1 MLSIIVFHAFF
12 EYDLSSAWRFIRLL
26 QPIWLS
32 VVGEII
38 FGVGFVSSG
47 TFGNL
52 LTFFLQVNIACKF
65 EFWMKKKKFF
75 HRGSKSR
82 TNSRNFSQTDVIQ
95 CAEIK
100 RKCVFYHPLNI
111 KIKIIELFESVIHRF
126 VEFSHLQSSMFR
138 GRLHI
143 LNVEERNWKKFFWC
157 GIKILTKK
165 PPKVFQ
171 QNKSNFVCRN

>member
-111 KIKIIELFESVIHRF
+111 KIKSLNYSSPLYIDLWNFLTSSLQCSVEDCIF
-126 VEFSHLQSSMFR
+126 WMSKKGI
-138 GRLHI
+138 GR
-143 LNVEERNWKKFFWC
+143 NFFD
-157 GIKILTKK
+157 
-165 PPKVFQ
+165 V
-171 QNKSNFVCRN
+171 V